1 MAQGPGSARWC
12 GKDVCRV
19 GAARTG
25 AAHLVLPRTFQHH
38 HADPGQSGGL
48 PGEKGSVTLS
58 RRVTGNAPG
67 RDRRRRSVTTMT
79 GPFPRRE
86 VHSALEMC
94 ILHSKTTAGTA
105 LSNAKCT
112 SRRRGAPRRPSPR
125 STTTTADTPAGPPGR
140 SRRPPRSPSD
150 PQRPSRGPWR
160 RRLSKSATKARI
172 APEHRRRIVDIP
184 HFFSRPIPARG
195 AFVADLDTPPPRT
208 APGAP
213 PAPPRARPSPPARR
227 SRPGDCRSRRER
239 LSLPG

>member
-1 MAQGPGSARWC
+1 
-12 GKDVCRV
+12 
-19 GAARTG
+19 
-25 AAHLVLPRTFQHH
+25 
-38 HADPGQSGGL
+38 
-48 PGEKGSVTLS
+48 
-58 RRVTGNAPG
+58 
-67 RDRRRRSVTTMT
+67 MT
-79 GPFPRRE
+79 GPFPRRD
-86 VHSALEMC
+86 VHFALEMC

-184 HFFSRPIPARG
+184 RFFSRPIPARG
-195 AFVADLDTPPPRT
+195 AFVADLDTTPPRT

-213 PAPPRARPSPPARR
+213 PAPPRARPSLLPRRLGSTDPDPRTAVPGKKGSMRAQLDEIHLSSHDVSSARAM
-227 SRPGDCRSRRER
+227 
-239 LSLPG
+239 